1 MRQSKQKRRPVG
13 TTTSVN
19 ERLTA
24 KQVKEGGVHYTPPEL
39 AQFLASHVE
48 VHLANDLPQPRLL
61 DPACGDG
68 ELLEALALALPP
80 EIRERSI
87 FFGMESD
94 AVAIEHATERL
105 RRLGVRFELVQTDF
119 LNWAAD
125 FHQPQM
131 FGSDVWHQPF
141 DAVISNPPYVRTQVI
156 GGKNAQ
162 KLATQFKITGRVDL
176 YHAFALAMT
185 LVLRAGGVLGLLCS
199 NRFLSVQSGATL
211 RRVLLQDY
219 DLHDIFDLGDTKL
232 FGAAVLPAI
241 AIGTKGK
248 PSVSG
253 CRFTRIY
260 EDHDPNDRGVSF
272 SSVLQA
278 VDSGAAGAVQVGD
291 RVFQIARGQLATPA
305 NLSEP
310 WRVNSPEQEVWLTN
324 LRSRAPRTFAD
335 LVNIR
340 VGVKT
345 TADNVFIRNDWSDLP
360 PDLQPEAEVLRPL
373 VSNRAASQWWPLETT
388 KTQILYTHT
397 KKNGKRVPIEL
408 EQFPRAARY
417 LESHRAQL
425 EGRKYVIDA
434 GRRWYEIWV
443 PQQPSEWEKPKAV
456 FPDIS
461 PTPKFFLD
469 ETGSIVDGNCYWFTA
484 NEREHLYLLLAIAN
498 STFILKFYDMVCGNK
513 LYAGRRRFITQYVE
527 RFPVPG
533 PESAAAER
541 IITKVKSL
549 YELPPHSEQTKSVI
563 SEVDSL
569 VWDACSSVEKIA
581 G

>member
-1 MRQSKQKRRPVG
+1 MA
-13 TTTSVN
+13 TSIPVN

-39 AQFLASHVE
+39 AQFLASHVAA
-48 VHLANDLPQPRLL
+48 HLPDEQSQPRLL

-68 ELLEALALALPP
+68 ELLEALAVQMPAQL
-80 EIRERSI
+80 RSRST

-94 AVAIEHATERL
+94 PIAIQHATKRL
-105 RRLGVRFELVQTDF
+105 RSLPDVRFELIETDF
-119 LNWAAD
+119 LSWTTD
-125 FHQPQM
+125 FQQPQM
-131 FGSDVWHQPF
+131 FAPDAWHQPF
-141 DAVISNPPYVRTQVI
+141 DAVISNPPYVRTQVM
-156 GGKNAQ
+156 GGGNAQ
-162 KLATQFKITGRVDL
+162 KLATQFGITGRVDL

-185 LVLRAGGVLGLLCS
+185 LVLREGGVLGLLCS

-211 RRVLLQDY
+211 RKVLLQDY
-219 DLHDIFDLGDTKL
+219 ALHDIFDLGDTKL

-241 AIGTKGK
+241 VIGTKAA
-248 PSVSG
+248 PSKSE

-260 EDHDPNDRGVSF
+260 ENRDLKNKATSF
-272 SSVLQA
+272 PTVLKA
-278 VDSGAAGAVQVGD
+278 IDSGADGAIQVND
-291 RVFQIARGQLATPA
+291 RVFLVERGRLAAPA

-310 WRVNSPEQEVWLTN
+310 WRVSSPEQDAWLAN
-324 LRSRAPRTFAD
+324 LKCRAPRTFAD

-345 TADNVFIRNDWSDLP
+345 TADNVFIRDDWSELP
-360 PDLQPEAEVLRPL
+360 KQMQPEPEVLFPL
-373 VSNRAASQWWPLETT
+373 VSNWAAEQWWPLNTGRQV
-388 KTQILYTHT
+388 QILYTHT
-397 KKNGKRVPIEL
+397 LKNGKRVPIDL
-408 EQFPRAARY
+408 EQFPRAANY
-417 LESHRAQL
+417 LESQRAQL
-425 EGRKYVIDA
+425 EGRKYVIEA

-443 PQQPSEWEKPKAV
+443 PQQPSEWPKPKAV

-484 NEREHLYLLLAIAN
+484 QEREHLYLLLAIAN
-498 STFILKFYDMVCGNK
+498 STFILKFYDMICGNK

-527 RFPVPG
+527 RFPVPD
-533 PESAAAER
+533 PDSAAAER
-541 IITKVKSL
+541 VIAKMRALYSL
-549 YELPPHSEQTKSVI
+549 APHSEDAKTVI

-569 VWDACSSVEKIA
+569 VWDACSLVEKIA